1 MKKVVF
7 YDTIPDVEKG
17 GFIMIEFFSMF
28 FNSAVFMGLLALVFA
43 VFCIRCLIY
52 GTLAGT
58 STLLRFVLTIVFAAL
73 AYICWRNAVAS
84 HGSNLIDRF
93 VFDCWAELKHMFR
106 FVVNKIF

>member
-1 MKKVVF
+1 MLR
-7 YDTIPDVEKG
+7 KG
-17 GFIMIEFFSMF
+17 VFIMIEFFSMF